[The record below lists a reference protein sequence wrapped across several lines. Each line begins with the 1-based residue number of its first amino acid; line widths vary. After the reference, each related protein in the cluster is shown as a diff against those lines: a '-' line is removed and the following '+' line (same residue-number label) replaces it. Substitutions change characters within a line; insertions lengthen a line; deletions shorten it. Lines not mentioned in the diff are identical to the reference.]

1 MDINH
6 ISQLARLDLSEEEKQ
21 KFAKE
26 LDAILGFVEKLKEA
40 DVKNINPM
48 AGGTDLNNI
57 TRDDAIGER
66 DLKQKQEILDNVP
79 KKKDDYVEVK
89 AVFE

>member
-6 ISQLARLDLSEEEKQ
+6 IAKLARLDLSEEEKQ

-40 DVKNINPM
+40 DVVNVSPM

-57 TRDDAIGER
+57 MRDDEIGEKNSEQR
-66 DLKQKQEILDNVP
+66 KIILDNAP
-79 KKKDDYVEVK
+79 RKKDDYIEVK